1 MSKNSSP
8 ATVKLKA
15 LYGRLLDLSRLP
27 LVATTI
33 SYTINFGL
41 QLVIQLAFFLFISRA
56 LGPEGYGLFVTITSV
71 SIMAGFV
78 VGLGSEYLLLQR
90 VAVEPQSFG
99 KYLGHSLIM
108 MGLTFPLVL
117 PATLVLLYFLIGDS
131 VSLSTIAIISLTDL
145 LFTKLVILSA
155 QSYMAFD
162 RARKQTVINILAASL
177 KLAFLFLTTLLPGNL
192 TLEEWAWWFFASGVL
207 SAFVAC
213 WFVLRDLGRP
223 TFALIRK
230 DLKLSML
237 YCIEF
242 LSIGGMKDLDKPVVV
257 HNLGADAGGQYAAG
271 FRIIDAASAP
281 VRAFL
286 YATYTRHFRQAQ
298 DGHASSIAFGVK
310 LLPVTVFLALPVA
323 AFLLLIAGFIPL
335 VLGEDF
341 AETPTVVMCLAFYP
355 LLMGLSGVGADILR
369 ATGRQRVRMA
379 LLIGTSLLLIPV
391 VSLGTTVGGLA
402 GAALFRFA
410 VQIALTVGT
419 WFFILRAKAPAS
431 EKNEAT
437 G

>member
-1 MSKNSSP
+1 MSQNSSS
-8 ATVKLKA
+8 ALEKLKA
-15 LYGRLLDLSRLP
+15 LYGRLLALSRLP
-27 LVATTI
+27 LVANTI

-108 MGLTFPLVL
+108 MGLTFPFVL
-117 PATLVLLYFLIGDS
+117 PATLAVLYFLIGSS
-131 VSLSTIAIISLTDL
+131 VPLSTIAIISLTDL
-145 LFTKLVILSA
+145 LFTKLIILCA

-162 RARKQTVINILAASL
+162 LARKQIVINILAASL
-177 KLAFLFLTTLLPGNL
+177 KLVFLLIATVLPGTL
-192 TLEEWAWWFFASGVL
+192 TLHEWAWWFFVSGLL
-207 SAFVAC
+207 SALVSC
-213 WFVLRDLGRP
+213 WLVLRDLGRP
-223 TFALIRK
+223 VFKLIR
-230 DLKLSML
+230 DDMKLSLL

-242 LSIGGMKDLDKPVVV
+242 LSIGGMRDLDKPVVV

-298 DGHASSIAFGVK
+298 DGQASSLAFGIK

-323 AFLLLIAGFIPL
+323 AFLLLVAGFLPL

-341 AETPTVVMCLAFYP
+341 AETPIVVMCLAFYP
-355 LLMGLSGVGADILR
+355 LLMGLSGVGADVLR

-391 VSLGTTVGGLA
+391 VSLGSTIGGLA

-410 VQIALTVGT
+410 VQIALTIGT
-419 WFFILRAKAPAS
+419 WFFILWAKTPAV
-431 EKNEAT
+431 ADDT
-437 G
+437 GK

>member
-1 MSKNSSP
+1 MSKNSRP
-8 ATVKLKA
+8 ALDKLKA
-15 LYGRLLDLSRLP
+15 LYDRLLGLSRLP
-27 LVATTI
+27 LVANTI

-117 PATLVLLYFLIGDS
+117 PVTLALLYSLIGDS
-131 VSLSTIAIISLTDL
+131 VPLSTIAIISLTDL
-145 LFTKLVILSA
+145 LFTKLVILGA

-162 RARKQTVINILAASL
+162 QARKQIVINILAAAL
-177 KLAFLFLTTLLPGNL
+177 KLAFLLVATMLPGTL
-192 TLEEWAWWFFASGVL
+192 TLDEWAWWFFVAGLL
-207 SAFVAC
+207 SAVVAC
-213 WFVLRDLGRP
+213 WLILRDLGRP
-223 TFALIRK
+223 VFTLIRN

-242 LSIGGMKDLDKPVVV
+242 FSIGGMRDLDKPVVV

-298 DGHASSIAFGVK
+298 GGQASSLAFGVK

-323 AFLLLIAGFIPL
+323 AFLLLTAGFIPL

-341 AETPTVVMCLAFYP
+341 AETPIVVVCLAFYP
-355 LLMGLSGVGADILR
+355 LLMGLSGVGADVLR

-391 VSLGTTVGGLA
+391 VTLGTMVGGLA

-410 VQIALTVGT
+410 VQIALTIGT
-419 WFFILRAKAPAS
+419 WFFILWAKAPAAAD
-431 EKNEAT
+431 KA
-437 G
+437 GR